1 MREIVLS
8 AAHHLIS
15 GRHVWMLRLPHKWR
29 SLPLLI
35 ISIIDFLVTCS
46 RGNWF
51 PHIWG
56 RNWVKL
62 HFPLICLVESWKPYG
77 SKAASTLRKLF
88 EQQQQLEVKG
98 KGSWWNFQHL
108 SFERE
113 ASHPSPLKLCRFS
126 QIVSLTDFLGE
137 FRPKRYIFQSGTLKA
152 IHLIGDR
159 QIP

>member
-1 MREIVLS
+1 MLS
-8 AAHHLIS
+8 VAS
-15 GRHVWMLRLPHKWR
+15 GPSDKWASRPTALTNHTSGALPTFDRLNYW
-29 SLPLLI
+29 SLA
-35 ISIIDFLVTCS
+35 TCS

-51 PHIWG
+51 SNIWG

-62 HFPLICLVESWKPYG
+62 HFPLISLVESWKPYA

-88 EQQQQLEVKG
+88 EKQLELKG

-126 QIVSLTDFLGE
+126 QIVSLTDFLGNFGPRGTFFKVALSRLFILSE
-137 FRPKRYIFQSGTLKA
+137 TVRSPKF
-152 IHLIGDR
+152 
-159 QIP
+159 

>member
-1 MREIVLS
+1 MLS
-8 AAHHLIS
+8 VASNHLIS
-15 GRHVWMLRLPHKWR
+15 GTVTSHWSDEPHKWR
-29 SLPLLI
+29 ALPTFDRLNYWSLA
-35 ISIIDFLVTCS
+35 TCS

-51 PHIWG
+51 SNIWG

-62 HFPLICLVESWKPYG
+62 HFPLISLVESWKPYG
-77 SKAASTLRKLF
+77 SKAASSLRKLF
-88 EQQQQLEVKG
+88 EQQQQLELKG

-126 QIVSLTDFLGE
+126 QIVSLTDFPWE